1 MQCFF
6 FEHFKGGQHFFQ
18 SVRREARC
26 FLRLVDLVA
35 PVLAF
40 IFIKQVI
47 VIFSCPLVKFPLVLK
62 RLCFAA
68 LVAAQLI
75 PLALCQKIFPTDLAL
90 PEAKGIRTEKGELNR
105 WIKAT
110 NRLMQDVRKKIKA
123 LFVWMAEVK
132 EELSKPQTPNLA
144 DLLIAY
150 YNQRNVGAW
159 SNKART
165 GNLKQFAEAVNY
177 LTENK
182 LLTLEDLQERLSSVS
197 EEFEALSG
205 SMKKKSARIKELQEL
220 IREGENYQRLKP
232 VHTELNNI
240 KFKKQRE
247 KFETSHDAE
256 LRLFY
261 AARRILKEKLD
272 GKPLPSGQGLPE
284 QPAMGRHRAY
294 PLRPASLSG
303 SRYGRIHL

>member
-1 MQCFF
+1 MCIRDSWQGDQ
-6 FEHFKGGQHFFQ
+6 KII
-18 SVRREARC
+18 A
-26 FLRLVDLVA
+26 FL
-35 PVLAF
+35 PFF
-40 IFIKQVI
+40 IFE
-47 VIFSCPLVKFPLVLK
+47 P
-62 RLCFAA
+62 
-68 LVAAQLI
+68 
-75 PLALCQKIFPTDLAL
+75 
-90 PEAKGIRTEKGELNR
+90 GISEVGEF
-105 WIKAT
+105 IAT
-110 NRLMQDVRKKIKA
+110 IIHSQAGGFIIR
-123 LFVWMAEVK
+123 
-132 EELSKPQTPNLA
+132 

-150 YNQRNVGAW
+150 YNQRNAGAW

-272 GKPLPSGQGLPE
+272 GKPIALKAWKQEYAQLKTEYAELSPQ
-284 QPAMGRHRAY
+284 HK
-294 PLRPASLSG
+294 PLREEVIRLRQVQNAVD
-303 SRYGRIHL
+303 RCV

>member
-1 MQCFF
+1 M
-6 FEHFKGGQHFFQ
+6 
-18 SVRREARC
+18 
-26 FLRLVDLVA
+26 
-35 PVLAF
+35 
-40 IFIKQVI
+40 
-47 VIFSCPLVKFPLVLK
+47 
-62 RLCFAA
+62 
-68 LVAAQLI
+68 
-75 PLALCQKIFPTDLAL
+75 
-90 PEAKGIRTEKGELNR
+90 EAKGIRTEKGELNR

-150 YNQRNVGAW
+150 YNQRNAGAW

-205 SMKKKSARIKELQEL
+205 SMKKKSARIKELKEL

-232 VHTELNNI
+232 VNTELNNI
-240 KFKKQRE
+240 KFKNMINKYFPDEKIEVDDLYFVCYMIERVARQLKQRNRYVVNSIGRTGLYHLISCA
-247 KFETSHDAE
+247 ETLHCENPDKVADDWIRDYNLTEGNFDITAVDPE
-256 LRLFY
+256 LADVIPTALDMGEVYQRLIVDTLGANEDYIDGILRVYNNPICDVIDNYNCSAFY
-261 AARRILKEKLD
+261 E
-272 GKPLPSGQGLPE
+272 PSYVI
-284 QPAMGRHRAY
+284 ARAY
-294 PLRPASLSG
+294 QNG
-303 SRYGRIHL
+303 GF

>member
-1 MQCFF
+1 
-6 FEHFKGGQHFFQ
+6 
-18 SVRREARC
+18 
-26 FLRLVDLVA
+26 
-35 PVLAF
+35 
-40 IFIKQVI
+40 
-47 VIFSCPLVKFPLVLK
+47 
-62 RLCFAA
+62 
-68 LVAAQLI
+68 
-75 PLALCQKIFPTDLAL
+75 
-90 PEAKGIRTEKGELNR
+90 
-105 WIKAT
+105 
-110 NRLMQDVRKKIKA
+110 
-123 LFVWMAEVK
+123 MAEVK
-132 EELSKPQTPNLA
+132 EELSKPQTPSLA

-150 YNQRNVGAW
+150 YNQRNAGAW

-182 LLTLEDLQERLSSVS
+182 LLTLEDLQERLSSVN
-197 EEFEALSG
+197 EEFEALSD

-240 KFKKQRE
+240 KFKKQRG

-272 GKPLPSGQGLPE
+272 GKPIALKAWKQEYAQLKTTVCRTVSAAQAAPGGSHTAAAGAERRRYRTAPE
-284 QPAMGRHRAY
+284 GAAT
-294 PLRPASLSG
+294 G
-303 SRYGRIHL
+303 STEKET